1 MGMSHIDAAGRAR
14 MVDVGSKPIT
24 ARSATA
30 RGSVTMSPDAF
41 AQVGSNS
48 VAKGDV
54 LSVAR
59 IAGIM
64 AAKRTADL
72 IPLCHPL
79 GLDGVDLDL
88 ELDSSLPGVRVTATA
103 RVEARTGVEME
114 AMVAVSVACL
124 TVYDMVKAVDRS
136 MTIGPTYLVAKSG
149 GRSGLYHRDRST
161 EGEHP

>member
-1 MGMSHIDAAGRAR
+1 MGLNHIDAAGKAR
-14 MVDVGSKPIT
+14 MVDVGSKP
-24 ARSATA
+24 ATA
-30 RGSVTMSPDAF
+30 RQATAQGSVTMSAAAF
-41 AQVGSNS
+41 ATVRDNS

-54 LSVAR
+54 LAVAR

-79 GLDGVDLDL
+79 GLDSVDLGL
-88 ELDSSLPGVRVTATA
+88 ELDSALPGVQVTATA

-124 TVYDMVKAVDRS
+124 TIYDMVKAVDRT
-136 MTIGPTYLVAKSG
+136 MTIGPMYLAAKSG
-149 GRSGLYHRDRST
+149 GRSGDYRRSRSL